1 MEIYLAIIN
10 TYLSIILTFI
20 VTRILKQKKEN
31 RDIKIDNELWK
42 NEVRKNFNWLR
53 KLYFNNK

>member
-42 NEVRKNFNWLR
+42 NEVRKNFN
-53 KLYFNNK
+53 